1 MKLSDIKTE
10 ADLVITDL
18 GETGKSPKELTQR
31 FYMQEVAKVHSD
43 ISGAKNWG
51 YRLLAKVRIFFTGEK
66 ELVSHFLH
74 AELNI
79 VKEEYFETKDKAEA
93 YKAKIVTTY
102 AGILNTF
109 KSL

>member
-1 MKLSDIKTE
+1 MKLSDIKKE

-31 FYMQEVAKVHSD
+31 FYIQEVAKVHSD
-43 ISGAKNWG
+43 ILRAKNWW
-51 YRLLAKVRIFFTGEK
+51 YRLLAKIRIFFTREK

-79 VKEEYFETKDKAEA
+79 VKEEYFDTKEKAEA

-102 AGILNTF
+102 AGIEKSF
-109 KSL
+109 K